1 MKTLRT
7 TGKATAQD
15 VRAENKR
22 LLLQHISQGRGSV
35 SRADLI
41 RLAGLNTGT
50 VSSVVAE
57 FLEQRL
63 VREVGFGPSV
73 GGKPPILLDL
83 DDHLHAVLGLQLT
96 RDGYR
101 IAAMTLH
108 GRIIDQ
114 ADGPAEAEGLVDTL
128 VAAVQALAGNLGRTV
143 LAVGV
148 AVPGVVDREGLI
160 SRADTM
166 HWDRFDLGGRLAER
180 LGYPV
185 HLINDSNACALAEA
199 ALSED
204 PEPSLMA
211 LYVGDGVGAG
221 LVLSGALYQGD
232 MFSAGEVGHLNL
244 RTHPLRCHCGRTGC
258 LEASAR
264 ISVLTGKPQP
274 VELTPR
280 GQRPRGRLDGQAAR
294 RAAENI
300 AALLETV
307 YELIDVKRTVIC
319 GPVCDL
325 GPELLGFV
333 QEALAF
339 NEPYMGGD
347 LTVEYSRLGWNGT
360 LVGAAAAAAH
370 TELGLLW
377 TMVTP

>member
-1 MKTLRT
+1 MKSLRT

-50 VSSVVAE
+50 VSGVVAE

-63 VREVGFGPSV
+63 VREVGVGPSV

-83 DDHLHAVLGLQLT
+83 DDQLYAVLGLQLT

-108 GRIIDQ
+108 GRIIEQ
-114 ADGPAEAEGLVDTL
+114 SDGPVAEDAIVDTL
-128 VAAVQALAGNLGRTV
+128 VAAVQRMEDGLGRTV
-143 LAVGV
+143 LAVGI
-148 AVPGVVDREGLI
+148 AVPGVVVPDGLI
-160 SRADTM
+160 SRAVSM
-166 HWDRFDLGGRLAER
+166 HWDGFDLGARLAER
-180 LGYPV
+180 IGHPV

-199 ALSED
+199 ALSDEPD
-204 PEPSLMA
+204 PSLMA

-244 RTHPLRCHCGRTGC
+244 RTHTLKCHCGRVGC

-264 ISVLTGKPQP
+264 ISVLTGRPQP
-274 VELTPR
+274 EEVTPR
-280 GQRPRGRLDGQAAR
+280 IQQPLGRMDEPAAR
-294 RAAENI
+294 RGAENI
-300 AALLETV
+300 AALLELV
-307 YELIDVKRTVIC
+307 YELIDVRRTVIC
-319 GPVCDL
+319 GPVCAL
-325 GPELLGFV
+325 GPELLGFI

-360 LVGAAAAAAH
+360 LLGAAASAAH

-377 TMVTP
+377 TMVAP